1 VAETAASQLRE
12 RLREVAALVDLS
24 PDRRLWRGLL
34 VVFTFV
40 EEHRDA
46 WATLYPYGGST
57 GGPVGQ
63 AASQAQ
69 MAMSELLG
77 ELLADTAAGEGVS
90 PQAASE
96 SAALAHALTA
106 ATIAAASWWL
116 GHPAESKELQALRIM
131 NLAWMGFG
139 NLLEGRF
146 WLPSE

>member
-1 VAETAASQLRE
+1 
-12 RLREVAALVDLS
+12 
-24 PDRRLWRGLL
+24 LWRGLL

-46 WATLYPYGGST
+46 WATLYPYGSST

-63 AASQAQ
+63 AANQAQ

-116 GHPAESKELQALRIM
+116 VTRCLGSLPSRCCCSRRRRLLPHDF
-131 NLAWMGFG
+131 GDFG